1 MKNSIMLFIVL
12 LLTSIVDVKAAD
24 YDGATKYPVTTL
36 VSGQFSLVVAGVQ
49 QKGGYS
55 QLHTAMS
62 AAVITS
68 QKCSC
73 EVLIKSPEIRVNTK
87 WKVVVVGEIPLT
99 FNWARPTEREN
110 SQVLTASEIGGYE
123 IVRRPASGI
132 SSTPIMVKNTGSD
145 VVQYTTTIAYMP
157 TDKFVIAAYDTNG
170 LYSNFIEIQPI
181 VSSM

>member
-12 LLTSIVDVKAAD
+12 VCISIVDVWAAD

-36 VSGQFSLVVAGVQ
+36 VSGQFSLVVAGVP

-73 EVLIKSPEIRVNTK
+73 EVVIKSPEIRVNTK
-87 WKVVVVGEIPLT
+87 WKVVVVGETPLT
-99 FNWARPTEREN
+99 FNWARPMEREN
-110 SQVLTASEIGGYE
+110 GRELKATEIGGYE
-123 IVRRPASGI
+123 LVKRSATGV
-132 SSTPIMVKNTGSD
+132 SSTPIMVPGNGLDSI
-145 VVQYTTTIAYMP
+145 QYTTSIAYAP
-157 TDKFVIAAYDTNG
+157 TDKFTISAFDTDG
-170 LYSNFIEIQPI
+170 LYSNFVELTP
-181 VSSM
+181 VVGAM

>member
-12 LLTSIVDVKAAD
+12 VLSSIVDVRAAD

-36 VSGQFSLVVAGVQ
+36 VSGQFSLVVAGVP

-55 QLHTAMS
+55 QLHTAMA
-62 AAVITS
+62 AAVFTS

-87 WKVVVVGEIPLT
+87 WKLVSAAETPLT

-110 SQVLTASEIGGYE
+110 GKILQAYEIGGYE
-123 IVRRPASGI
+123 IVKRSATGV
-132 SSTPIMVKNTGSD
+132 SSPVIMIRGD
-145 VVQYTTTIAYMP
+145 GQDMIQYTTSMDYTQA
-157 TDKFVIAAYDTNG
+157 DKFVISAFDTNG
-170 LYSNFIEIQPI
+170 LYSDFVELTPI